1 MKHNENEKLLSAL
14 KRQQHLAEELRQGHR
29 SLAAALTDVPVAQ
42 LLRRERRGYGFRL
55 VCLVAFA
62 VLATDACT
70 PAVADTTMRLSHYAS
85 SEQAYNDTYNLLHH
99 Q

>member
-14 KRQQHLAEELRQGHR
+14 KRQQCLAEELRQGHQ
-29 SLAAALTDVPVAQ
+29 SLAASLTGEPVAR
-42 LLRRERRGYGFRL
+42 LLRRERCGFGLRL
-55 VCLVAFA
+55 VCLAAVV

-70 PAVADTTMRLSHYAS
+70 PVADDIPMRLCRYS
-85 SEQAYNDTYNLLHH
+85 SRQQVFNVTYDLLHH